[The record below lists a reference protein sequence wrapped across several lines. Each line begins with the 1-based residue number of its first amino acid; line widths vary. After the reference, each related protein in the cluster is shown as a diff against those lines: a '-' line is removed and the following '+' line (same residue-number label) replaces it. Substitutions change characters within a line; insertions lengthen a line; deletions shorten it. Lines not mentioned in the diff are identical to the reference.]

1 MGTGQAFGTGPA
13 FVVLGD
19 VQQTEGEQH
28 PVGADES
35 QQQLSDVAA
44 PEELDLKGK
53 SELVS
58 DSQNSRDVHVEPR
71 QSPCMLDNVQ

>member
-1 MGTGQAFGTGPA
+1 MEAGQAFETGLA

-19 VQQTEGEQH
+19 VQQTEGVQQ

-53 SELVS
+53 SEL
-58 DSQNSRDVHVEPR
+58 DFCFTKQERCAR
-71 QSPCMLDNVQ
+71 RA

>member
-1 MGTGQAFGTGPA
+1 MEAGQAFETGLA

-19 VQQTEGEQH
+19 VQQTEGAQQL
-28 PVGADES
+28 VGADES

-53 SELVS
+53 SEL
-58 DSQNSRDVHVEPR
+58 DLCFTKQERCAR
-71 QSPCMLDNVQ
+71 RA

>member
-1 MGTGQAFGTGPA
+1 VGTGQAFGTGLA

-19 VQQTEGEQH
+19 VQQTEGVQQ
-28 PVGADES
+28 PVGAGES

-53 SELVS
+53 SEL
-58 DSQNSRDVHVEPR
+58 DFCFTKQQRCAR
-71 QSPCMLDNVQ
+71 RA

>member
-1 MGTGQAFGTGPA
+1 MGTGQAFETGLA
-13 FVVLGD
+13 FVALGD
-19 VQQTEGEQH
+19 VQQTEGVQQ

-53 SELVS
+53 SEL
-58 DSQNSRDVHVEPR
+58 DFCFTKQQRCACR
-71 QSPCMLDNVQ
+71 A